1 MNKKIVLIIALLS
14 IFMIG
19 CTKEEKS
26 TLVQDGRA
34 ALEAHEYSDAMKIL
48 SEALEENK
56 DDEHAR
62 AMYMQAM
69 RMLNVDKFKSYT
81 NYKKAIEELEAIENI
96 KNGSSVIKDEAS
108 SELKEMKKLYEEQ
121 LTAQAERKESAKI
134 TASKDVYNANQELIK
149 AEQAAQKAEE
159 EAKKAEEEEAK
170 KAEEEANKE
179 ENNTNNIGT
188 DNINNPQGS
197 SNQSTNITDA
207 PET

>member
-121 LTAQAERKESAKI
+121 LTAQAERKENAKI
-134 TASKDVYNANQELIK
+134 TASKDVYKANQEIVR

-159 EAKKAEEEEAK
+159 EAKKAEEEANK
-170 KAEEEANKE
+170 EESNKE

>member
-48 SEALEENK
+48 SEALEEDK

-134 TASKDVYNANQELIK
+134 TASKDVYKANQELIR

-159 EAKKAEEEEAK
+159 EAKKAEEEAK
-170 KAEEEANKE
+170 KEEANKE

-197 SNQSTNITDA
+197 TNQSTNITDA

>member
-134 TASKDVYNANQELIK
+134 TASKDVYKANQEIVR

-159 EAKKAEEEEAK
+159 EAKKAEEEAK
-170 KAEEEANKE
+170 KEEANKE

-197 SNQSTNITDA
+197 TNQSTNITDA

>member
-26 TLVQDGRA
+26 TSVQDGRA

-121 LTAQAERKESAKI
+121 LTAQAERKENAKI
-134 TASKDVYNANQELIK
+134 TASKDVYKANQEIVR

-159 EAKKAEEEEAK
+159 EAKKAEEEAK
-170 KAEEEANKE
+170 KEEANKE

-197 SNQSTNITDA
+197 TNQSTNITDA

>member
-134 TASKDVYNANQELIK
+134 TASKDVYKANQELIR

-159 EAKKAEEEEAK
+159 EAKKAEEEAK
-170 KAEEEANKE
+170 KEEANKE

-197 SNQSTNITDA
+197 TNQSTNITDA

>member
-159 EAKKAEEEEAK
+159 EAKKAEEEANK
-170 KAEEEANKE
+170 EESNKE

-197 SNQSTNITDA
+197 TNQSTNITDA

>member
-19 CTKEEKS
+19 CTKEEENS
-26 TLVQDGRA
+26 TLVQDGKA

-134 TASKDVYNANQELIK
+134 TASKDVYKANQELIR

-159 EAKKAEEEEAK
+159 EAKKAEEEAK

-188 DNINNPQGS
+188 DNINNPQGG

>member
-121 LTAQAERKESAKI
+121 LTAQAERKENAKI
-134 TASKDVYNANQELIK
+134 TASKDVYKANQEIVR

-159 EAKKAEEEEAK
+159 EAKKAEEEANK
-170 KAEEEANKE
+170 EESNKE

-197 SNQSTNITDA
+197 TNQSTNITDA